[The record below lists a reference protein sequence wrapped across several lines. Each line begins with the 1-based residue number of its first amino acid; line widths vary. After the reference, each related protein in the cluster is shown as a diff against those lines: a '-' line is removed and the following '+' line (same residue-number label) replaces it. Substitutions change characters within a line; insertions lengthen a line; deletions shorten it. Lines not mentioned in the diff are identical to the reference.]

1 VATGIQEEDA
11 SQNTVLPAI
20 TNDTGQRGTEMF
32 AADYQT
38 TQEKTPLVLN
48 TEAVGGSQ
56 SRKSV

>member
-1 VATGIQEEDA
+1 
-11 SQNTVLPAI
+11 
-20 TNDTGQRGTEMF
+20 MF

-56 SRKSV
+56 SRKSM